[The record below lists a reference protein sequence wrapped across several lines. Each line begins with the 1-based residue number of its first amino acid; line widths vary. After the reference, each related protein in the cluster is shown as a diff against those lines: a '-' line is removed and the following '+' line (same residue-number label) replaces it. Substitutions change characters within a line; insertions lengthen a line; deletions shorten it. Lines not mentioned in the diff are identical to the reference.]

1 MKGPEIMDLSKE
13 NLKNKEFWNGINV
26 ALPEYD
32 IDKVILKTTASPSWL
47 HVGGGNIFRAF
58 IARINQRLLNQGL
71 TDTGIIVCGTMDYEN
86 FERVYK
92 PFDNLTVICD
102 LKSDGNTGYEI
113 IGNITEAIAANYEI
127 EENIER
133 LNEIAANPSL
143 QIISFTITEK
153 GYALRD
159 ADGNLFESA
168 KADMEKGP
176 SHPVTCMG
184 FISSLL
190 YQRYQ
195 AGRYPL
201 ALVSMDNCSHNGD
214 KLKSSVLEIINAWKE
229 NGFVDEGFISYVNDP
244 KQIAFPWSMI
254 DKITPR
260 PSDDI
265 LNKLTEL
272 GISNLKSVKTTN
284 GVFAAPFVNAE
295 VPEYLVIEDL
305 FPNGRPALEKGGAI
319 ITDRDTVDKCE
330 RMKVTACLNPLHT
343 ALAIFGCL
351 LGFTKISDEMKDDDL
366 RTLVTKM
373 GYNECLPVVCDPK
386 ILNPEA
392 FLRQVLEDRF
402 PNPFLPDTPQRIATD
417 TSQKLPIRFGITL
430 STYLNDCPEKLSELK
445 LIPLVI
451 AGWLRY
457 LLAVDDNGNAFELSS
472 DPLADFFRNE
482 LKAQGITYG
491 MTESV
496 SGRLSGI
503 LSNETVFGTDINKT
517 GLTPVIEGCLD
528 ALLKGPGAVRNALHK
543 AVAN

>member
-1 MKGPEIMDLSKE
+1 MDLSKE

-32 IDKVILKTTASPSWL
+32 KDKVIEKTTASPSWL

-113 IGNITEAIAANYEI
+113 IGNITEAIAANYDI
-127 EENIER
+127 KENIER

-190 YQRYQ
+190 YQRYKS
-195 AGRYPL
+195 GRYPL

-229 NGFVDEGFISYVNDP
+229 KGVVDDGFISYVNDP

-319 ITDRDTVDKCE
+319 LTDRDTVDKCE

-430 STYLNDCPEKLSELK
+430 CTYLNDHPEKLSELK

-451 AGWLRY
+451 AGWFRY
-457 LLAVDDNGNAFELSS
+457 LLAVDDSGNAFELSS

-482 LKAQGITYG
+482 LKTQGITYG

-517 GLTPVIEGCLD
+517 GLTPVIEDCLD
-528 ALLKGPGAVRNALHK
+528 ALLKGPGAVRNVLHK